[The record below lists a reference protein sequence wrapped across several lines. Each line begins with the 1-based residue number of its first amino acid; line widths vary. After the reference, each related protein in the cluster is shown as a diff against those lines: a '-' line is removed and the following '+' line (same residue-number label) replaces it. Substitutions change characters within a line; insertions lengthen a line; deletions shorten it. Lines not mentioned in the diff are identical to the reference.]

1 MASETL
7 AVSETSVARSEPTI
21 SKSHVYTD
29 LHSFQLDTSVEFVK
43 SYDLSG
49 LLQDYIEG
57 CGRVDLVKI
66 GMKIRTTAKGQ
77 TINVGVADS
86 ASSLDALGASMK
98 PNGFSHCSND
108 RNYGEQMNIEIL
120 PEDTLSMQIR
130 PISAMLPS
138 MKLLIAVS
146 KDVKVSLHVYYK
158 ISGVRHRYNT
168 LK

>member
-7 AVSETSVARSEPTI
+7 AVSETSVARLEPSI
-21 SKSHVYTD
+21 SQSHYYTD
-29 LHSFQLDTSVEFVK
+29 LHSFQLDTSGDFMK
-43 SYDLSG
+43 TYDLSV

-66 GMKIRTTAKGQ
+66 GMKIRTTARGQ
-77 TINVGVADS
+77 TVNVGVADS

-108 RNYGEQMNIEIL
+108 RNYGEQMTIEIL

-138 MKLLIAVS
+138 MKLLLAVS
-146 KDVKVSLHVYYK
+146 KDVKATLHVYYK
-158 ISGVRHRYNT
+158 ISGVRHRYNV